1 MRPLIR
7 DARGLLG
14 EHEGSVRDARGAAK
28 IFANHMIDKNVDVS
42 IVWECVLALVSGM
55 Y

>member
-14 EHEGSVRDARGAAK
+14 EHEGSVGDARGAAK
-28 IFANHMIDKNVDVS
+28 IFANHMIDKNVDVF
-42 IVWECVLALVSGM
+42 IV
-55 Y
+55 